1 MSGSPQLAALI
12 ESGTV
17 GEAGLGL
24 EAQALGGSGIDLSS
38 LLSGV
43 GKLQGGQKQQQ
54 PLTAPPIMR
63 GQQVDILAPLLSLLM
78 APPQDERKMRRMS
91 LL

>member
-1 MSGSPQLAALI
+1 MSGTPALTQLI

-24 EAQALGGSGIDLSS
+24 EAQALAGGLDLSK
-38 LLSGV
+38 LLSGAS
-43 GKLQGGQKQQQ
+43 KLQGGGMQQQ
-54 PLTAPPIMR
+54 QLPALPITQ
-63 GQQVDILAPLLSLLM
+63 GKQVDILAPLLSLLM

>member
-1 MSGSPQLAALI
+1 MSGSADLAALI

-17 GEAGLGL
+17 GQAGLGL
-24 EAQALGGSGIDLSS
+24 EAKALSGSGIDLSS

-43 GKLQGGQKQQQ
+43 GKLQGGQGQQQ
-54 PLTAPPIMR
+54 MAAAPPIMR